1 MSHINP
7 FLLQMVDE
15 ILFYEWDPI
24 GINHH
29 LVARDEYGA
38 YAGDIC
44 RMLQDGCEQ
53 VRLAHHLRALA
64 EDSMGLSHV
73 DQERDRRVASRL
85 LDAQASCRDCDPRA

>member
-15 ILFYEWDPI
+15 VLFYEWDPI
-24 GINHH
+24 GINGN
-29 LVARDEYGA
+29 LVGRDEYTA

-53 VRLAHHLRALA
+53 TRLAHHLRELA
-64 EDSMGLSHV
+64 EDRMGLPRV
-73 DQERDRRVASRL
+73 DLERDLRVARRL
-85 LDAQASCRDCDPRA
+85 LNALASCRDRDPTG